1 MYYSK
6 ILYTK
11 VYLLSK
17 ECEDHYFGRNCQE
30 NCNVT
35 CQSCNKTTG
44 VCDSGC
50 YPGWRGLYCQ
60 DSNTLFF
67 PLQTKEQKM
76 WNVANCN

>member
-1 MYYSK
+1 MYYS
-6 ILYTK
+6 IC
-11 VYLLSK
+11 K

-50 YPGWRGLYCQ
+50 YPGWRGLYCE
-60 DSNTLFF
+60 DGNTFF
-67 PLQTKEQKM
+67 FSSSQTIKQKIR
-76 WNVANCN
+76 NVAKCN